1 MLIPIGLD
9 QTTVRR
15 LPWVSFAIIA
25 INVAVFLAVGTSADR
40 VEAELQAKGR
50 EAVAYWT
57 QHPYLAF
64 PDKLVEDKSPAYREK
79 LHLLTEAMRSLPG
92 ARPPESEQLERE
104 QRELDRLVG
113 EIGDAAAEH
122 PIRRWGLVPAHPTPG
137 SFISSMFMHA
147 GWMHLLG
154 NLLIFYLAGPFIEDA
169 FGRPLFAALYLASG
183 LFAAGFHIAM
193 FPHSTAPL
201 VGASG
206 AIAGVM
212 GAFLVRFA
220 RTRVRFL
227 YVLWLF
233 LLVRFGTFTV
243 PAWVVLPLWLLQN
256 LFFAGLSS
264 QSGVAY
270 WAHVGGFAFGCAAA
284 LAIRQLK
291 VEEKYVAPAIEK
303 EISVSQH
310 ADLDPAMAALSR
322 GEVAAAREGFARVL
336 AAEPRN
342 PDAHLGMWQACV
354 HEGDARAG
362 ADHMVRAIED
372 ELRRG
377 EGTLAL
383 DHWRE
388 MVKEAGTGGP
398 APLRWRLAGVI
409 EAEFPSAAADIYRD
423 LAADPTAGVL
433 AEKAARRLGAPAD
446 AAASAPRPQAAA
458 APVRPLAPASV
469 AASPAAAIAP
479 PLPAPPFPDVRAPGF
494 EVESCTPQRLQADGL
509 MLVGNAGGP
518 EILPFAQIGTV
529 AVGAITG
536 AQRPYLVLDLV
547 LRPVPGER
555 RKVVR
560 LLSSGFDPRALAG
573 SPGQTPIEAFRELIR
588 VLVAVTGARVAPDT
602 LLTSGGRFASFATP
616 DEYERALLAP
626 LA

>member
-1 MLIPIGLD
+1 IHD
-9 QTTVRR
+9 T
-15 LPWVSFAIIA
+15 
-25 INVAVFLAVGTSADR
+25 
-40 VEAELQAKGR
+40 
-50 EAVAYWT
+50 
-57 QHPYLAF
+57 
-64 PDKLVEDKSPAYREK
+64 
-79 LHLLTEAMRSLPG
+79 
-92 ARPPESEQLERE
+92 
-104 QRELDRLVG
+104 
-113 EIGDAAAEH
+113 AAEH
-122 PIRRWGLVPAHPTPG
+122 PIMRLGLVPAHPTPVA
-137 SFISSMFMHA
+137 FITSMFMHS

-193 FPHSTAPL
+193 FPHSTSPL

-206 AIAGVM
+206 AIAGIM
-212 GAFLVRFA
+212 GAFLIRFA
-220 RTRVRFL
+220 RTRVRFF

-233 LLVRFGTFTV
+233 LLVRWGTVTV

-270 WAHVGGFAFGCAAA
+270 WAHVGGFGFGCAAA

-291 VEEKYVAPAIEK
+291 VEERYVAPAIEK

-310 ADLDPAMAALSR
+310 AELDPAMEALSR

-342 PDAHLGMWQACV
+342 PDAHLGMWQTYV
-354 HEGDARAG
+354 HASDARGG
-362 ADHMVRAIED
+362 AEHVVRVIED

-388 MVKEAGTGGP
+388 LVQAAGTGGP
-398 APLRWRLAGVI
+398 AALRWRLASVI
-409 EAEFPSAAADIYRD
+409 EAQLPAAAAEIYRD

-433 AEKAARRLGAPAD
+433 AEKAARRLGAPVG
-446 AAASAPRPQAAA
+446 AAASAAGPQAAA
-458 APVRPLAPASV
+458 AAAIRPVPPATVAAAPA
-469 AASPAAAIAP
+469 A
-479 PLPAPPFPDVRAPGF
+479 PAPDGCAPGF

-509 MLVGNAGGP
+509 LLVGNAGGP
-518 EILPFAQIGTV
+518 EILPFAQVGTV

-560 LLSSGFDPRALAG
+560 LLSSGFDPRALVG
-573 SPGQTPIEAFRELIR
+573 GVGQTPIEAFRELIR
-588 VLVAVTGARVAPDT
+588 VIVAATGARVAPDT
-602 LLTSGGRFASFATP
+602 LLSSGGRFASFATP
-616 DEYERALLAP
+616 EEYERALLAP